1 LVDLGLTAGVNALK
15 KPYVIVGGFMSID
28 GKTAPKNR
36 KGVLFTKFMSEEL
49 YRRLHRL
56 RSEVDAILVGVGT
69 ALEDDPQLTVRAVK
83 GKNPIRIVLDSK
95 ARIPLGSRVLNVKEA
110 PTIIAVS
117 EAAPKDKVEA
127 LRSIGVAVI
136 QSGEKKVDIKILLQE
151 LYERGVRKLLVEGG
165 AEVRW
170 SFFNERLVDELFVWI
185 IPAIWGGLQAP
196 TLVGGE
202 GYVSPEEVA
211 LLDLKRI
218 EQVGEI
224 LVLTYTAR

>member
-1 LVDLGLTAGVNALK
+1 
-15 KPYVIVGGFMSID
+15 MSID

-211 LLDLKRI
+211 LLELKRI
-218 EQVGEI
+218 EQVREI
-224 LVLTYTAR
+224 LVLTYAAR